1 MEVKDYKSRIF
12 LFGHPTSASSLL
24 KQMLANHP
32 QLDVLVDSF
41 QEAYAIGP
49 EKLERRDNGDAYYS
63 EARRQAN
70 RVETYQ
76 KAFDRL
82 HMSMTRAEQ
91 QGKRPFFTED
101 AYVVFRPDVTSAN
114 LDLDLPLT
122 TIPTPVIMTSKT
134 MPTNYRCPLRASN
147 TPRSSDSPLFT
158 ATFPIFHPITEGLGI
173 HTIESR
179 SPNANPTVLPDA
191 FLTSMTP
198 ICLIRHPARTFPSLY
213 RAAHLNLHGSEFSI
227 MASLRW
233 CKLLVDWYNVTT
245 GTKPIV
251 LDETDLIHEPAT
263 ITKLCR
269 ALSLDESGL
278 QTSGDAMPQAE
289 IGEQDAMTPATNA
302 TIQTSNGAEP
312 SPKRDDEIDIDE
324 EVKGWRKEFGV
335 DTAETIKN
343 LVVGAMHD
351 YSYLRQRAIK

>member
-1 MEVKDYKSRIF
+1 
-12 LFGHPTSASSLL
+12 
-24 KQMLANHP
+24 
-32 QLDVLVDSF
+32 
-41 QEAYAIGP
+41 
-49 EKLERRDNGDAYYS
+49 
-63 EARRQAN
+63 
-70 RVETYQ
+70 
-76 KAFDRL
+76 
-82 HMSMTRAEQ
+82 
-91 QGKRPFFTED
+91 
-101 AYVVFRPDVTSAN
+101 
-114 LDLDLPLT
+114 
-122 TIPTPVIMTSKT
+122 
-134 MPTNYRCPLRASN
+134 
-147 TPRSSDSPLFT
+147 
-158 ATFPIFHPITEGLGI
+158 
-173 HTIESR
+173 
-179 SPNANPTVLPDA
+179 
-191 FLTSMTP
+191 
-198 ICLIRHPARTFPSLY
+198 
-213 RAAHLNLHGSEFSI
+213 

-269 ALSLDESGL
+269 ALSLDESWL